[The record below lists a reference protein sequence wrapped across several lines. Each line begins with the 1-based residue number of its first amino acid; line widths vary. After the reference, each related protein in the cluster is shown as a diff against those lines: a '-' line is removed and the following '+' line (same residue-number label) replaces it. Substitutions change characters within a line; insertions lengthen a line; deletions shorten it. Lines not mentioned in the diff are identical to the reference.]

1 VRPRLAGLAASALL
15 VGMLGA
21 PTEAKITRIE
31 ITKAEP
37 AFSGQNFGA
46 AGTFERIIGRAHGE
60 LDPGLPENGTIQD
73 LGLAPRNA
81 RGMVEYT
88 TDIEILRPVDPAKS
102 NRILLFNV
110 INRGNKGG
118 LSLFNADVPPNPAD
132 NNALKVAGDGWLQ
145 RQGYTLVWFGW
156 QADVLPG
163 NGRMTLTV
171 PTAANKDGSPLTG
184 IVRSELITLAPT
196 TTLPLSAGWFTGAVH
211 APYPA
216 VSVDNRTALADGF
229 LPRLTERERENAPR
243 TPVANTAWRFGACDD
258 EKPDDRTICYS
269 DGFKPGHIY
278 ELIYRAKDPLVLG
291 IGFAVTRDL
300 GEFLKTR
307 SADDVG
313 TPNPVVHG
321 DGIRTIITGSSQSG
335 RMIRTLLHLGL
346 NQTERGGR
354 AFDAAL
360 PHIGGGLLGLNIR
373 FGQPGR
379 GWNEQLDHLY
389 PAYEF
394 PFSYAKQTD
403 PLTGQSGGVLNRCE
417 ATATCPLIIHA
428 ATALEVWEGRQSL
441 GFTDP
446 LGLRDIADPPNVRTY
461 VMTSTQHAPAPLPL
475 PTKAPF
481 GACYQQ
487 GNPNPH
493 TWTMRALLDDLTQWV
508 RDGKEPP
515 SGVVPRIADGT
526 LVSSDAVQFPSIPA
540 SSYGGVER
548 HAVRFTGAY
557 NPLHVFQRGA
567 GYRTGD
573 ISGVLDVE
581 PPTVGTARYG
591 SLVPQVD
598 ADGNDMGGVRSVFVQ
613 VPIGTYTGWNQ
624 FRDGWFD
631 SGFCSLSGSFVPFAS
646 TKAERERTGDTRL
659 SLEERYPTREAYVTA
674 IRKASDSLV
683 KARLLL
689 SEDATRL
696 ITEAEATGIRSG
708 P

>member
-1 VRPRLAGLAASALL
+1 MRHRLARIAVIALLGGTLGASA
-15 VGMLGA
+15 
-21 PTEAKITRIE
+21 EAKITRIE
-31 ITKAEP
+31 IIKAEP
-37 AFSGQNFGA
+37 AFSGQNFGTV
-46 AGTFERIIGRAHGE
+46 GPFERVTGRADGE
-60 LDPGLPENGTIQD
+60 LDPALPENSIIQD

-88 TDIEILRPVDPAKS
+88 TDIEILRPADPTKS
-102 NRILLFNV
+102 NRMLLFNV

-118 LSLFNADVPPNPAD
+118 LSLFNADVPPNLAD

-171 PTAANKDGSPLTG
+171 PIALNKDGSPLTG
-184 IVRSELITLAPT
+184 IVRAELVTLAPT
-196 TTLPLSAGWFTGAVH
+196 TTLPLSAGWFAGATHV
-211 APYPA
+211 PYPT
-216 VSVDNRTALADGF
+216 VSTDNRTAQGDGF
-229 LPRLTERERENAPR
+229 LPTLTGRERENAPR
-243 TPVANTAWRFGACDD
+243 TPVANSDWRFGHCDD
-258 EKPDDRTICYS
+258 EKPDERAICYPA
-269 DGFKPGHIY
+269 GFKPGRIY
-278 ELIYRAKDPLVLG
+278 EVIYRARDPLVLG
-291 IGFAVTRDL
+291 IGFAVARDL
-300 GEFLKTR
+300 GAFLKTR
-307 SADDVG
+307 SADDAG

-321 DGIRTIITGSSQSG
+321 DGVRTIITGSSQSG

-346 NQTERGGR
+346 NQAEGGGR

-379 GWNEQLDHLY
+379 GWNEQVDHLY

-394 PFSYAKQTD
+394 PFNYAKQTD
-403 PLTGQSGGVLNRCE
+403 PLTGRSGGILDRCE
-417 ATATCPLIIHA
+417 AAGTCPLIIHA
-428 ATALEVWEGRQSL
+428 ATALEMWEGRQSL

-446 LGLRDIADPPNVRTY
+446 LGLRDITDPPNVRTY
-461 VMTSTQHAPAPLPL
+461 VMTSTQHAPAALPL
-475 PTKAPF
+475 PGKAPF
-481 GACYQQ
+481 GVCYQQ
-487 GNPNPH
+487 GNPNPQ

-515 SGVVPRIADGT
+515 ASVVPRIADGT
-526 LVSSDAVQFPSIPA
+526 LVSSDAVHFPSIPA
-540 SSYGGVER
+540 NAYGGVER
-548 HAVRFTGAY
+548 HPVRFTGAY

-567 GYRTGD
+567 GYHTGD

-581 PPTVGTARYG
+581 PPTMDTARYG
-591 SLVPQVD
+591 ALVPQVD
-598 ADGNDMGGVRSVFVQ
+598 ADGNDIGGVRSVFVQ

-631 SGFCSLSGSFVPFAS
+631 GGFCPLSGSFVPFAT

-659 SLEERYPTREAYVTA
+659 SLEERYPTKEVYMTA
-674 IRKASDSLV
+674 VRKAADSLV
-683 KARLLL
+683 TARLLL
-689 SEDATRL
+689 PEDATRL
-696 ITEAEATGIRSG
+696 ISEAEAKGIRSG